1 MQISD
6 LTLQNDKQIHS
17 KDFATDAFPEKM
29 EVN

>member
-17 KDFATDAFPEKM
+17 RDSAADVVPEKM
-29 EVN
+29 AVN